1 MPSPPPTSS
10 DMTLDFSVQLHYV
23 WALLPEIVL
32 CTWGMIV
39 LVAGVSGRYRPQAAD
54 TAASRGGS
62 DLGWLAL
69 VGILLAA
76 FFNGWLYGV
85 TEAGSSGMIFVDDF
99 RLFSNWIFLIAAA
112 LSILISFSY
121 VQRQRLQA
129 GEFYGLVLLVTAG
142 MMFMAGARDLMVI
155 FLGLE
160 VMSIGVY
167 ALTAFNRRD
176 RRSAEAGL
184 KYFLLGAFSTGF
196 FLYGI
201 ALVYGA
207 TGSTNIET
215 IGGSVMAGE
224 AGAGLLAAGIALLA
238 IGFGFKVSAVPF
250 HMWTPDVYEGAP
262 APVTAFM
269 SAGVKAAAFV
279 TFLRVFLVAF
289 DGAYD
294 SWYPIMWWLAA
305 VTMVAAN
312 LIALVQS
319 NVKRMLA
326 YSSIA
331 HAGYLLV
338 ALTAAN
344 ETAAAGMLFYL
355 LVYTLMNIGA
365 FAIVISVAH
374 QGEDRLQIEDY
385 AGFGWTQPALGVF
398 FTVFL
403 LSLAGFPGTGGFMGK
418 IYLLQGAADSQLW
431 VLSVILVLTTVA
443 SYWYYLR
450 VAWFMWMREP
460 MAEGQH
466 DGVTTPFPM
475 RFALAA
481 SVALILYLGIFPSA
495 TLEFA
500 RVSVQGLGAL
510 GGALLGMGP

>member
-1 MPSPPPTSS
+1 
-10 DMTLDFSVQLHYV
+10 MTLDFSRSLHYF
-23 WALLPEIVL
+23 WALLPEVVL
-32 CTWGMIV
+32 CAWGMLV
-39 LVAGVSGRYRPQAAD
+39 LVAGVSG
-54 TAASRGGS
+54 SRSPDRVSAEEDDPSFGQGAE
-62 DLGWLAL
+62 LGWLAL
-69 VGILLAA
+69 VGLLVVG
-76 FFNGWLYGV
+76 FFNGWLYGLEEV
-85 TEAGSSGMIFVDDF
+85 GHTGMIALDGF
-99 RLFSNWIFLIAAA
+99 RLFSNWIFLGAAA
-112 LSILISFSY
+112 FAILISFSY
-121 VQRQRLQA
+121 VHRQRLQA
-129 GEFYGLVLLVTAG
+129 GEFYALILLSTAG
-142 MMFMAGARDLMVI
+142 MMFMGGSRDLMVI

-176 RRSAEAGL
+176 RKSSEAGL

-207 TGSTNIET
+207 TGSTNVAL
-215 IGGSVMAGE
+215 IGASVADGT
-224 AGAGLLAAGIALLA
+224 ASAGLLTAGVALLT
-238 IGFGFKVSAVPF
+238 IGFAFKVSAVPF

-269 SAGVKAAAFV
+269 SAAVKAAAFV
-279 TFLRVFLVAF
+279 AFLRVFMVGF
-289 DGAYD
+289 DAAYET
-294 SWYPIMWWLAA
+294 WYPLLWWLAA

-338 ALTAAN
+338 ALAAAN
-344 ETAAAGMLFYL
+344 ETAAAGLLFYL
-355 LVYTLMNIGA
+355 AIYTVMNIGA

-385 AGFGWTQPALGVF
+385 AGFGWARPALGVAL
-398 FTVFL
+398 TVFL

-418 IYLLQGAADSQLW
+418 IYLLQGAVDSQLW
-431 VLSVILVLTTVA
+431 TLSVVLVLTTLA

-450 VAWFMWMREP
+450 VAWYMWMRDP
-460 MAEGQH
+460 VAAGQH
-466 DGVTTPFPM
+466 DLVLAPLPT
-475 RFALAA
+475 RVALFA
-481 SVALILYLGIFPSA
+481 SVALVLYLGIFPA
-495 TLEFA
+495 EVLELA
-500 RVSVQGLGAL
+500 RSSVQGLRLL
-510 GGALLGMGP
+510 GGDLMGMTP

>member
-1 MPSPPPTSS
+1 MI
-10 DMTLDFSVQLHYV
+10 TLDFTRQFDFVL
-23 WALLPEIVL
+23 ALLPEIIL
-32 CTWGMIV
+32 CVFGMGI
-39 LVAGVSGRYRPQAAD
+39 LVAGVSGKYKDAELAETGDPNFGAA
-54 TAASRGGS
+54 A

-69 VGILLAA
+69 IGILFAGFA
-76 FFNGWLYGV
+76 NGWMYGIV
-85 TEAGSSGMIFVDDF
+85 EVGNDSMIAVDGF
-99 RLFSNWIFLIAAA
+99 RLFSNWIFLIATA
-112 LSILISFSY
+112 LTILVSVTY
-121 VQRQRLQA
+121 VYRQRLQA
-129 GEFYGLVLLVTAG
+129 GEFYALLLFATAG
-142 MMFMAGARDLMVI
+142 MMFMAGARDLIVI

-176 RRSAEAGL
+176 RKSAEAGL

-207 TGSTNIET
+207 TGSTNVAVI
-215 IGGSVMAGE
+215 GSVVSSGA
-224 AGAGLLAAGIALLA
+224 ASAGLLSIAIAMLL

-279 TFLRVFLVAF
+279 AFMRVFLVGF
-289 DGAYD
+289 DAAYEL
-294 SWYPIMWWLAA
+294 WYPLMWWLAA
-305 VTMVAAN
+305 ITMVVAN
-312 LIALVQS
+312 LVALVQS

-331 HAGYLLV
+331 HGGYLLV

-344 ETAAAGMLFYL
+344 ENAAAGMLFYL

-374 QGEDRLQIEDY
+374 QGEERQYIDDY
-385 AGFGWTQPALGVF
+385 AGFGWAQPVLGVF
-398 FTVFL
+398 LTIFL

-418 IYLLQGAADSQLW
+418 IYLLQGAADAQLW
-431 VLSVILVLTTVA
+431 YLSVILVLTTVA

-450 VAWFMWMREP
+450 VAWVMWMKDS
-460 MAEGQH
+460 ATEGQH
-466 DGVTTPFPM
+466 DLVIAPLPM
-475 RFALAA
+475 RLALITG
-481 SVALILYLGIFPSA
+481 VVLILYTGIFPSTA
-495 TLEFA
+495 IELA
-500 RVSVQGLGAL
+500 RSSVEGLGAL
-510 GGALLGMGP
+510 GGGMLGLGP

>member
-1 MPSPPPTSS
+1 
-10 DMTLDFSVQLHYV
+10 MTLDFTRQLHYV

-32 CTWGMIV
+32 CAWGMGV
-39 LVAGVSGRYRPQAAD
+39 LVAGVTGRHRPGSQAQAGD
-54 TAASRGGS
+54 PSFGAGA

-69 VGILLAA
+69 VGILVAA

-85 TEAGSSGMIFVDDF
+85 TEVGNTSMIAVDHF
-99 RLFSNWIFLIAAA
+99 RLYANWIFLLAAA
-112 LSILISFSY
+112 LAILISFSY
-121 VQRQRLQA
+121 VSRQRLQA
-129 GEFYGLVLLVTAG
+129 GEFYGLILLSTAG
-142 MMFMAGARDLMVI
+142 MMFMAGARDLIVI

-160 VMSIGVY
+160 VMSISVY

-176 RRSAEAGL
+176 RKSAEAGL
-184 KYFLLGAFSTGF
+184 KYFLLGAFATGF

-201 ALVYGA
+201 AMTYGA
-207 TGSTNIET
+207 TGSTNVAI
-215 IGGSVMAGE
+215 IGASVSAGT
-224 AGAGLLAAGIALLA
+224 ASGGLLLAGVAMLA
-238 IGFGFKVSAVPF
+238 IGFAFKVSAVPF

-279 TFLRVFLVAF
+279 AFIRVFLVAF
-289 DGAYD
+289 DGAYEA
-294 SWYPIMWWLAA
+294 WYPILWWLAA
-305 VTMVAAN
+305 ITMVAAN

-344 ETAAAGMLFYL
+344 EMAVAGMMFYL

-365 FAIVISVAH
+365 FGIVITVAN
-374 QGEDRLQIEDY
+374 QGESRLQIEDY
-385 AGFGWTQPALGVF
+385 AGFGWANPMLGVAL
-398 FTVFL
+398 TVFL

-418 IYLLQGAADSQLW
+418 IYLLQGAADSELW
-431 VLSVILVLTTVA
+431 VLMAILVLTTLA

-460 MAEGQH
+460 LNAGRDQS
-466 DGVTTPFPM
+466 VAPLPM
-475 RFALAA
+475 RLALL
-481 SVALILYLGIFPSA
+481 SCVALILLLGLFPSSA
-495 TLEFA
+495 LGFA
-500 RVSVQGLGAL
+500 QASVQGLGAL
-510 GGALLGMGP
+510 GGSLLGMAP